1 MFVEAFHRVFKH
13 EYLKGKVNKRVD
25 TCLLHLLKFVRDKA
39 FERLIKLTKGKATS
53 RIKTIQARH
62 KASLTLPKESVRSE
76 GEGVW
81 KVQSEAEKTMYT
93 VRRLQSECAVT
104 DCVLKCHRCLKTCI
118 HTFSCTCP
126 DFLIQNTLCEHIHLV
141 SASTQ
146 ETPAEL
152 SSNMETP
159 QHQKSPDVQDLFGM
173 VRNEERNNLTSLKE
187 SIKER
192 VLRMMTQVDARADE
206 NALEKLQK
214 GLAANEN
221 LFKAMVSHPE
231 RPPVVTPQNRHP
243 HNKRIETQRRFY
255 STEKKVKTSRR
266 IRYARPSRAEKEEIF
281 NKRGKFIKC
290 NENQTKTIFI
300 VGFHITCGSRG

>member
-93 VRRLQSECAVT
+93 VRRLQLECAVT

-126 DFLIQNTLCEHIHLV
+126 DFLIQNTLCKHIHLV

-146 ETPAEL
+146 ETPGGKDMPDQAERRRKKYLTRDVSL
-152 SSNMETP
+152 SSVTKIK
-159 QHQKSPDVQDLFGM
+159 QKQYL
-173 VRNEERNNLTSLKE
+173 LL
-187 SIKER
+187 
-192 VLRMMTQVDARADE
+192 
-206 NALEKLQK
+206 
-214 GLAANEN
+214 
-221 LFKAMVSHPE
+221 
-231 RPPVVTPQNRHP
+231 
-243 HNKRIETQRRFY
+243 
-255 STEKKVKTSRR
+255 
-266 IRYARPSRAEKEEIF
+266 
-281 NKRGKFIKC
+281 
-290 NENQTKTIFI
+290 
-300 VGFHITCGSRG
+300 TCGSRG